1 MSSNQFKLTF
11 LAVALACALAMGT
24 AHAQTAAAPM
34 AGDATAAA
42 TDAGDA
48 ALTKAKAKKPKKAA
62 AKAKKL
68 PFVTVT
74 VTNNRTVG
82 LVQLDAVI
90 TGSGG
95 DSVKLVGALGE
106 GKKAVAHVA
115 HDKDCLFDLHG
126 TYADGAT
133 LDETSVDLCK
143 DRKINLVD

>member
-11 LAVALACALAMGT
+11 LAVALAGALAMGT
-24 AHAQTAAAPM
+24 AHAQTAAAP
-34 AGDATAAA
+34 AA

-48 ALTKAKAKKPKKAA
+48 AMTKAKAKKPKKAA